1 MEKILQRLLGA
12 SQLFGVGFF
21 IIGVRLLCSN
31 FIIIVRKHLNCCYY
45 SAGFLD
51 F

>member
-1 MEKILQRLLGA
+1 MEKILQRLPGA

-21 IIGVRLLCSN
+21 IIGVCLLCSN
-31 FIIIVRKHLNCCYY
+31 FIIVRKHLNCCYY